1 MCVCVCF
8 KQEQDGQAWTDD
20 EKKCVCV
27 SCSIC
32 RSYESYVQAAEKK
45 QKEKRRKV
53 SNVHQLQSH
62 LFPLSLSLFI
72 SSIKNIFAN
81 DFVNG
86 LKSNFSFS
94 FTEAALAAL
103 SAGQPSDDSRFVD
116 QQQLT
121 HSSIHSRRFKSPSPP
136 EPSLER
142 DSARQ
147 HRSGRTNPV
156 SKTAEVGE
164 MKKENGC

>member
-1 MCVCVCF
+1 MCVCVCVSN
-8 KQEQDGQAWTDD
+8 KNKMDRHGQMM
-20 EKKCVCV
+20 KKVCVCFLFHLQIV
-27 SCSIC
+27 RIVYTGG
-32 RSYESYVQAAEKK
+32 RKK

-62 LFPLSLSLFI
+62 LFPPSLSLFI

-86 LKSNFSFS
+86 LKSNFSSS

-156 SKTAEVGE
+156 SETAEVGE